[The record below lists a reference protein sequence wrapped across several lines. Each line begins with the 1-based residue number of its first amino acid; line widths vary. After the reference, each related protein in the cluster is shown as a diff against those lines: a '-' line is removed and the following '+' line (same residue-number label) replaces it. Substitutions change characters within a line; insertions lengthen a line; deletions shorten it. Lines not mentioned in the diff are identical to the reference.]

1 MVIDVVARGNLDEI
15 HRFISSIAGVET
27 ITHLDSLEGETHTLR
42 VESRENEDI
51 RERLSSAIVEKG
63 FGLLGLKAVD
73 MSLED
78 IFVQLVTKE
87 ETS

>member
-1 MVIDVVARGNLDEI
+1 VATVN
-15 HRFISSIAGVET
+15 
-27 ITHLDSLEGETHTLR
+27 HLDSLEGEAHTLR
-42 VESRENEDI
+42 VEAHENEDI
-51 RERLSSAIVEKG
+51 RETLSSALFAKG